1 MVTLQKYSML
11 VQIGFILEGKQPVV
25 VQLGPVV
32 GVHVQL
38 RQRSLADIDAVSDP
52 SFSSF
57 FRTPASWSIVQ
68 LTRHVLPH
76 LLYKY

>member
-1 MVTLQKYSML
+1 MVTLQLYSKL

-38 RQRSLADIDAVSDP
+38 RQRILADIDAVSDP
-52 SFSSF
+52 SFSSL

-76 LLYKY
+76 LLYTF